1 MQQHP
6 SISGT
11 PAAAHPKLVLDPYL
25 GTCICDGRCTMPL
38 RSRTALF
45 DPSLAIYMKGGFSCL
60 ASRPSMSKH
69 TVSSLPMR
77 LMWEESNCQP
87 STVLRK
93 VTMLLMNK
101 ALWSL
106 FEYASVKCRSH
117 ASALSCASRLPQ
129 TMFGSIIKST
139 MAVHVLRKAS
149 RQDEAICSSHYCQQR
164 HSIAVNCRMERSCY
178 MTTILRKRCCIVSHT
193 MCQKRVRQQGNKR
206 SRDDDWAQ
214 ITIVESP

>member
-6 SISGT
+6 SISGI
-11 PAAAHPKLVLDPYL
+11 PAAAHPKPVSDPHL
-25 GTCICDGRCTMPL
+25 GTCICDRRCTVPL

-45 DPSLAIYMKGGFSCL
+45 DPSLAMYMKGEISCL

-69 TVSSLPMR
+69 TVSSLPTR

-87 STVLRK
+87 SKVPRK
-93 VTMLLMNK
+93 VTRLLVNK

-106 FEYASVKCRSH
+106 SEYASVKCRSH
-117 ASALSCASRLPQ
+117 ASALSCASWLPQ

-149 RQDEAICSSHYCQQR
+149 RQVEAICSSHYMPARHLHRCQPHDGQ
-164 HSIAVNCRMERSCY
+164 
-178 MTTILRKRCCIVSHT
+178 ILLFDHHLAKKILHCITHDVPEARAT
-193 MCQKRVRQQGNKR
+193 ARL
-206 SRDDDWAQ
+206 
-214 ITIVESP
+214 